1 MQHGVASGKEAF
13 AIQNGE
19 ASGEKAFAMQWG
31 KAIGPSSIAMLGAEA
46 IGSQSIAMGYSS
58 IAEGEWSTAIGGYTL
73 TYAKGERSM
82 ALGGKAI
89 GDYSFATTG
98 ATANGLYSVAIGNG
112 TNSYNKGEVAL
123 GYDNFSTD
131 NEIVEDASSLQGIPK
146 DDKQLFSIGNGN
158 NSTSS
163 ASFSNA
169 IVVLRNAK
177 TGIGLPTDTTT
188 PANSKP
194 TEMLDVNGNIR
205 VRGNADSVVEGGQC
219 ANVGTITFHNDNFY
233 GCKSTGWVLLN
244 N

>member
-1 MQHGVASGKEAF
+1 
-13 AIQNGE
+13 
-19 ASGEKAFAMQWG
+19 
-31 KAIGPSSIAMLGAEA
+31 
-46 IGSQSIAMGYSS
+46 MGYTSV
-58 IAEGEWSTAIGGYTL
+58 AEGSLSIAIGGYL
-73 TYAKGERSM
+73 FAHAKGERSI

-112 TNSYNKGEVAL
+112 AESYNQSEIAL

-131 NEIVEDASSLQGIPK
+131 NKIVEEALSSSYPK
-146 DDKQLFSIGNGN
+146 DDKQLFSIGNG
-158 NSTSS
+158 
-163 ASFSNA
+163 FGVEYSNA
-169 IVVLRNAK
+169 IIVLRNAK

-205 VRGNADSVVEGGQC
+205 VRGNTDRVVEGGKC